1 MGFKIFQKEGNNAR
15 QDKNAKDDFH
25 RKEDG
30 EAHDEE
36 AGKTGVVDDVE
47 HRYLH

>member
-1 MGFKIFQKEGNNAR
+1 MDFKIVRKEGNNAR
-15 QDKNAKDDFH
+15 QDKNANDYSH

-36 AGKTGVVDDVE
+36 AGKTGVVDNVE
-47 HRYLH
+47 HRDLH